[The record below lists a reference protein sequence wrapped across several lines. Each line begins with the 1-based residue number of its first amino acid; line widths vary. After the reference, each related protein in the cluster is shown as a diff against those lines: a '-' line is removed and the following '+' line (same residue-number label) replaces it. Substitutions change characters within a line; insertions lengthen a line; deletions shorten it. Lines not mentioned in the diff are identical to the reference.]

1 MAIGRL
7 ADLHEYRLPK
17 DVLDV
22 RGWRVYDVTGEH
34 TGIVEDLIV
43 DTEAGHVLKAILHY
57 QGHDHELPFE
67 ALTIDRRDSQV
78 HIPYTASTLNSLPVV
93 PGWHPVDRHSIR
105 TTFFPDLAGVDDW
118 GGEVEIEDLQPKA
131 KRPI

>member
-17 DVLDV
+17 SVVDI
-22 RGWRVYDVTGEH
+22 RGWRVYDVAKEH

-43 DTEAGHVLKAILHY
+43 DTDAGRILKAILHFE
-57 QGHDHELPFE
+57 GIDHELPFE
-67 ALTIDRRDSQV
+67 VLTLDRRDLQV
-78 HIPYTASTLNSLPVV
+78 HIPYTATTLRAMPTV
-93 PGWHPVDRHSIR
+93 PSFHSVDRHR
-105 TTFFPDLAGVDDW
+105 VRATFFPDLAGVDDW
-118 GGEVEIEDLQPKA
+118 GGEVEIEDLKSKA